1 MARCERT
8 PLHRHLS
15 NALFAV
21 LALSVAASIVAHAKP
36 LSNQDRHLHSTQL
49 SEREA
54 LAPKSN
60 DEDALSPAED
70 TARKLWNGV
79 KKLRRFLQPR
89 RYVRQVDQQD
99 AALPR
104 NVNATVPRYILE
116 LYHNLTRLRNSSTA
130 EQLQHRT
137 SQANTIRSLQIVDN
151 QASEQSKCEQ
161 FNFSISSINTSE
173 LVMKAELHLYLD
185 QDRVKP
191 YSSLHVV
198 VKSKKS
204 LGRMGPWTEERDLD
218 VKIDSVVNQKHV
230 FDVTSLL
237 YEMVRGNH
245 THAEFTVNFFDNDD
259 PSNNAL
265 PSCLFVSSSSNIEKE
280 PLLIVHS
287 YDFELKKIGY
297 SSILEN
303 LNRTDLARRRR
314 AGSNINTEPAP
325 RCGLFP
331 LQILASEIPRSSG
344 QEILLPSQYDAGIC
358 GGSCGQT
365 LPVQEDVHHSQLV
378 HFLQQTAAFRN
389 RHDYNIRR
397 CCAPLEYDSVEVI
410 VETSDSKLSML
421 KIIPNMR
428 IKKCECIEIIDF
440 ESSPN
445 TTR

>member
-151 QASEQSKCEQ
+151 QASGKCHL
-161 FNFSISSINTSE
+161 FSVASSQ
-173 LVMKAELHLYLD
+173 VML
-185 QDRVKP
+185 
-191 YSSLHVV
+191 
-198 VKSKKS
+198 
-204 LGRMGPWTEERDLD
+204 
-218 VKIDSVVNQKHV
+218 
-230 FDVTSLL
+230 
-237 YEMVRGNH
+237 
-245 THAEFTVNFFDNDD
+245 
-259 PSNNAL
+259 
-265 PSCLFVSSSSNIEKE
+265 
-280 PLLIVHS
+280 
-287 YDFELKKIGY
+287 
-297 SSILEN
+297 
-303 LNRTDLARRRR
+303 
-314 AGSNINTEPAP
+314 
-325 RCGLFP
+325 
-331 LQILASEIPRSSG
+331 
-344 QEILLPSQYDAGIC
+344 
-358 GGSCGQT
+358 
-365 LPVQEDVHHSQLV
+365 
-378 HFLQQTAAFRN
+378 
-389 RHDYNIRR
+389 
-397 CCAPLEYDSVEVI
+397 
-410 VETSDSKLSML
+410 
-421 KIIPNMR
+421 
-428 IKKCECIEIIDF
+428 
-440 ESSPN
+440 
-445 TTR
+445 